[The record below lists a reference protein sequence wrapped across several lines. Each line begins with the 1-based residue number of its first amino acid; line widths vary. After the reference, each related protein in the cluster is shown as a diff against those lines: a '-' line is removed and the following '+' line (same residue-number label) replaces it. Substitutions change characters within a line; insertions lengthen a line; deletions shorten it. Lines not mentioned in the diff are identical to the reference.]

1 LKKNKAAIVGLT
13 FLTFLSMGIF
23 TLLNSTTNNINSEYH
38 TISVKG
44 KLHDFTVS
52 ELYNMGQPA

>member
-1 LKKNKAAIVGLT
+1 VGLT

-23 TLLNSTTNNINSEYH
+23 TLLNSTTNNINREYN